1 MSHLELIWM
10 LIKLYMTI
18 MFAAAGMASAVVVFN
33 LLAAVWRN
41 ITQPAQQTGLQRKTS
56 HT

>member
-1 MSHLELIWM
+1 MSILDLLWM
-10 LIKLYMTI
+10 LAKLYMTI
-18 MFAAAGMASAVVVFN
+18 MFAAAGMASAVVIFN
-33 LLAAVWRN
+33 LLAPVWRN